1 MTHPTDDELE
11 AMAVRL
17 DNARLTM
24 TNDDTSQARTD
35 KRARFINRLD
45 ATDEAAAML
54 RAMKGRAVKPLEWQD
69 HPACDGPVLAKAV
82 TLLGTYFI
90 VDDTDDFSGLYL
102 DLISHD
108 DARWWQSVR
117 ATSTHIEEGWRGDV
131 ESLKNKAQAD
141 YDARILA
148 ALEPALDHSDWD
160 AAIEAAAKVAR
171 EMADL
176 HGPNGSEASI
186 RQLKKGQTND

>member
-1 MTHPTDDELE
+1 MAHPTDDELE
-11 AMAVRL
+11 A
-17 DNARLTM
+17 
-24 TNDDTSQARTD
+24 
-35 KRARFINRLD
+35 
-45 ATDEAAAML
+45 AAML
-54 RAMKGRAVKPLEWQD
+54 RACKGRVKPLEWED

-131 ESLKNKAQAD
+131 ESLKNKAQTD
-141 YDARILA
+141 YEARILST
-148 ALEPALDHSDWD
+148 LKPAPDHSEWN
-160 AAIEAAAKVAR
+160 AAIEAAAKVADMC
-171 EMADL
+171 EKQNQKIGATNYQKGL
-176 HGPNGSEASI
+176 AAAGQAIAHGI
-186 RQLKKGQTND
+186 RILKKGQTND